1 MFIHEGS
8 TVKPV
13 TTACELRSNSF
24 GCGGDEVDCITW
36 IIIIASG
43 LSCLG
48 SIVVLW
54 TLDATNI

>member
-1 MFIHEGS
+1 MSIHEGS

-13 TTACELRSNSF
+13 TTACELRSNF
-24 GCGGDEVDCITW
+24 GCGGDEIECITW
-36 IIIIASG
+36 IIIIAPG

-54 TLDATNI
+54 TLDEANI